1 MAEHKIKRLGHLGDG
16 VADGPVFV
24 PGALPGEVVTGTP
37 TGDRLAD
44 VRIITPSSDRVAPP
58 CRHFKSCGG
67 CQMQHMADAALAE
80 WKTDIVR
87 TALKAQGLEARF
99 LPMHISPPNTRRRA
113 TFAAR
118 RTKKGAMA
126 GFYGKQSETIV
137 EIPDC
142 RLLHPRLMAGLP
154 LAELLAEAGASRK
167 SPLRVAVTLAEAGLD
182 VSVTEGK
189 PLDGPLR
196 MTLAE
201 LCQTHDLARLSW
213 DGETVATRLPPE
225 QRFDGIS
232 VVPPAGAFLQA
243 TKEGEGAL
251 RSDVLDIVGEA
262 TSVVD
267 LFAGCGTF
275 ALPVARRS
283 AVHAV
288 EGDRAMT
295 AALDA
300 GWRHAKGL
308 KKVTTETR
316 DLFRQ
321 PLQAEEL
328 AGFDAAIIDPP
339 RAGAE
344 AQITQLAQSA
354 IPVIAHVS
362 CNPVTFARDAAA
374 LLRSGYTLT
383 RLRVIDQFRW
393 SVHVELVA
401 EFRKNAS

>member
-1 MAEHKIKRLGHLGDG
+1 MTEYTIRRLGHLGDG

-24 PGALPGEVVTGTP
+24 AGALPGEVVTGTAE
-37 TGDRLAD
+37 GERLRD
-44 VRIITPSSDRVAPP
+44 IRIVNPSSDRVSPP

-67 CQMQHMADAALAE
+67 CQMQHMADVALAD

-87 TALKAQGLEARF
+87 TALQAQGLDTEF
-99 LPMHISPPNTRRRA
+99 LPIHTSPPNTRRRA

-126 GFYGKQSETIV
+126 GFYGRQSDAII

-142 RLLHPRLMAGLP
+142 HLLHPRLMAALP
-154 LAELLAEAGASRK
+154 LAEALAVAGASRK
-167 SPLRVAVTLAEAGLD
+167 TPLRVAATLTEPGLD
-182 VSVTEGK
+182 IAVTEGK

-196 MTLAE
+196 MALAE

-213 DGETVATRLPPE
+213 DGETIATRLPPE
-225 QRFDGIS
+225 QRFDGIP
-232 VVPPAGAFLQA
+232 VTPPAGAFLQA
-243 TKEGEGAL
+243 TKDGEEAL
-251 RSDVLDIVGEA
+251 RTDVLDIVKGA
-262 TSVVD
+262 TSVID

-275 ALPVARRS
+275 ALPVARKA

-295 AALDA
+295 SALDTA
-300 GWRHAKGL
+300 WRHAQGL
-308 KKVTTETR
+308 KKVTSETR

-321 PLQAEEL
+321 PLQADEL
-328 AGFDAAIIDPP
+328 SGFGAAIIDPP

-344 AQITQLAQSA
+344 AQIAQIAQSD
-354 IPVIAHVS
+354 IPVVAHVS
-362 CNPVTFARDAAA
+362 CNPVTFARDAAT
-374 LLRSGYTLT
+374 LVRHGYKLT
-383 RLRVIDQFRW
+383 HLRVIDQFRW

-401 EFRKNAS
+401 EFRRDAS

>member
-1 MAEHKIKRLGHLGDG
+1 MTEYTIRRLGHLGDG

-24 PGALPGEVVTGTP
+24 AGALPGEVVTGTAE
-37 TGDRLAD
+37 GERLRD
-44 VRIITPSSDRVAPP
+44 IRIVKPSSDRVSPP

-67 CQMQHMADAALAE
+67 CQMQHMADVALAD

-87 TALKAQGLEARF
+87 TALQAQGLDTEF
-99 LPMHISPPNTRRRA
+99 LPIHTSPPNTRRRA

-126 GFYGKQSETIV
+126 GFYGRQSDAII

-142 RLLHPRLMAGLP
+142 HLLHPRLMAALP
-154 LAELLAEAGASRK
+154 LAEALAVAGASRK
-167 SPLRVAVTLAEAGLD
+167 TPLRVAATLAEPGLD
-182 VSVTEGK
+182 IAVTEGK

-196 MTLAE
+196 MALAE

-213 DGETVATRLPPE
+213 DGETIATRLPPE
-225 QRFDGIS
+225 QRFDGIP
-232 VVPPAGAFLQA
+232 VTPPAGAFMQA
-243 TKEGEGAL
+243 TKDGEEAL
-251 RSDVLDIVGEA
+251 RTDVLDIVKGA
-262 TSVVD
+262 TSVID

-275 ALPVARRS
+275 ALPVARKA

-295 AALDA
+295 SALDTA
-300 GWRHAKGL
+300 WRHAQGL
-308 KKVTTETR
+308 KKFTSETR

-321 PLQAEEL
+321 PLQADEL
-328 AGFDAAIIDPP
+328 SGFGAAIIDPP

-344 AQITQLAQSA
+344 AQIAQIAQSD
-354 IPVIAHVS
+354 IPVVAHVS
-362 CNPVTFARDAAA
+362 CNPVTFARDAAT
-374 LLRSGYTLT
+374 LVRHGYKLT
-383 RLRVIDQFRW
+383 HLRVIDQFRW

-401 EFRKNAS
+401 EFRRDAS